1 MVDIARGAG
10 QQDMRIAKSNSRSVE
25 DRARRDE
32 LEQSAFILNLP
43 LAETQPE
50 PE

>member
-1 MVDIARGAG
+1 MVNIARGAG
-10 QQDMRIAKSNSRSVE
+10 QQEMQIAQFNSRSIG
-25 DRARRDE
+25 DRVQRDE
-32 LEQSAFILNLP
+32 LEQSAFILNLH